1 MTLRPPEH
9 HQSVD
14 ASICVCVFVCVSVLC
29 EACRAAQEDTA
40 TLPTLLLLL
49 LLLLRPLLVL
59 LMLPLRLGL
68 LLTR

>member
-1 MTLRPPEH
+1 MTRRPPEH

-14 ASICVCVFVCVSVLC
+14 ASICVCVFVSVLC

-49 LLLLRPLLVL
+49 LRPLLVL

-68 LLTR
+68 LLLTR

>member
-1 MTLRPPEH
+1 MTRRPPEH
-9 HQSVD
+9 HQSVH

-49 LLLLRPLLVL
+49 LRPLLVL

-68 LLTR
+68 LLLTR